1 MGSFVTESGGPAKS
15 RWTAIEVSTL
25 VEAWAEVH
33 NAPGVSR
40 IQRGRGLDRAI
51 FAQYSA
57 RCVQSGLRRRSPS
70 ALSSQRDRIRRFA
83 RFIRDFDRQEAAL
96 GRRSWFQLSREEQQR
111 AQVPAEL
118 RRQLSTFSSELFQ
131 ALIRLVPND
140 EGVRSNGLKSKG
152 ESPTIKQ
159 RRPCAGARQRPC
171 WTAKEEVRLVHRW
184 GRYAKGEGLTL
195 QAFVANPCGRSFEHF
210 APANRSSVASWRK
223 IRSLVASHG
232 FISAFNRQHQSGW
245 FDLSDAERD
254 VRTDWTALPPNFAAI
269 QHDVF
274 NALEEIDLEFRGHAA
289 AAPSA
294 GRVKE
299 ERTPLA
305 TVTEPPPPPR
315 IPTPPPSTELQATQL
330 RAIVNPFDTESVKL
344 ETLLSADSPANALD
358 QIMLEDDTVA
368 EGDDMWHPSGVP
380 APASLNDG
388 DFLSDACAL
397 LDGKVLDGFDAL
409 NVDEKSVTCPQQP
422 IDVKPSNLSDD
433 VVHTLEL
440 ALGQQKSELQ
450 RGLHQLQATFD
461 HEAMRDQ
468 ESLRAMTKSGQGI
481 GKPDEDFSRRVS
493 LLVTKRNQQLM
504 DMLRLAEDV
513 RGESGAEVRALMLQL
528 MGVGDAELLRDGCS
542 KQQRSSTVS
551 GLGCVVGRK
560 P

>member
-1 MGSFVTESGGPAKS
+1 MESGGPAKS
-15 RWTAIEVSTL
+15 RWTANEVSAL
-25 VEAWAEVH
+25 VEAWAEVYD
-33 NAPGVSR
+33 APGVSR

-51 FAQYSA
+51 FAQYNA

-83 RFIRDFDRQEAAL
+83 RFIRDFDRQEMEL
-96 GRRSWFQLSREEQQR
+96 GHRSWFQLSREEQQR
-111 AQVPAEL
+111 VQIPAEL

-140 EGVRSNGLKSKG
+140 EGVRSNGLKLEG
-152 ESPTIKQ
+152 ESPAIK
-159 RRPCAGARQRPC
+159 RRSCAGARPRPC
-171 WTAKEEVRLVHRW
+171 WTAKEEVRLVRRW

-195 QAFVANPCGRSFEHF
+195 RAFVAKPCGRSLERV
-210 APANRSSVASWRK
+210 APASRSAVASWRK
-223 IRSLVASHG
+223 IRSLVTSHG
-232 FISAFNRQHQSGW
+232 FISAFNRQHQPGW

-254 VRTDWTALPPNFAAI
+254 VRTDWIALPPNFEAI
-269 QHDVF
+269 ERDVF
-274 NALEEIDLEFRGHAA
+274 NALEEIDLECRGHAA
-289 AAPSA
+289 ATPSA
-294 GRVKE
+294 RRVKE
-299 ERTPLA
+299 EQTPLSA
-305 TVTEPPPPPR
+305 VTEPSPPPR
-315 IPTPPPSTELQATQL
+315 IPTPLPSAELQATHL
-330 RAIVNPFDTESVKL
+330 TAILNPFDTKNVKL
-344 ETLLSADSPANALD
+344 ETLLSAGSPANALD
-358 QIMLEDDTVA
+358 QIMLEDDAVA
-368 EGDDMWHPSGVP
+368 EDDDAWRPSGVP
-380 APASLNDG
+380 VPASLNDG

-409 NVDEKSVTCPQQP
+409 NVDEKSATCPQQP
-422 IDVKPSNLSDD
+422 IDVNPSDLSDD

-468 ESLRAMTKSGQGI
+468 ESLRAMTRSGQGI

-493 LLVTKRNQQLM
+493 LLMTKQNQQLM
-504 DMLRLAEDV
+504 GMLRLARDA

-528 MGVGDAELLRDGCS
+528 RDGGDAELLRDGYS
-542 KQQRSSTVS
+542 KQQHLSTIS
-551 GLGCVVGRK
+551 GLGGVVGRK